1 MLFTIMEVSF
11 PYGKKFIKL
20 DIPEKNL
27 LKFVKVKEKKAENE
41 KEIIEKALD
50 NPIECKKIEKFE
62 GNGVIVIDDKTR
74 PLPSK
79 KILPFVLERL
89 RGNIKIIFATGTHTP
104 VNDKDAEELLGK
116 EIAEE
121 YEWISHS
128 QKSRFVDYGVSSFG
142 TPLFFNVEYAKADF
156 KILIG
161 DIEYHYFAGY
171 GGGRKSVLPGVAS
184 EITVETN
191 HKRMFHERADFGIL
205 SGNPV
210 HEDME
215 ESADIVG
222 VDFCLNVVM
231 NSRHEIVDA
240 FAGNYK
246 KVLRK
251 GAKIVDEMYSVDIN
265 ERADVAI
272 ISADGY
278 PHDINLYQGMKAI
291 QTVINC
297 VKENGTIILLC
308 ECREGHGSE
317 KFYQEMERYES
328 SEEIKKDLLK
338 KFVMG
343 KHKVYYML
351 KASEKVKLYIVTDMD
366 EEMSEHFR
374 MEKIDEDEIMD
385 VVYRRHGENAKI
397 IASPNATTTLV
408 RMKDF

>member
-1 MLFTIMEVSF
+1 MEISF
-11 PYGKKFIKL
+11 PYGKRFIKI

-27 LKFVKVKEKKAENE
+27 LKFVRAKERKGEDETEIIKKALE
-41 KEIIEKALD
+41 
-50 NPIECKKIEKFE
+50 NPIECKEIEKFE

-79 KILPFVLERL
+79 KILPIVLEKL
-89 RGNIKIIFATGTHTP
+89 KGNVKIIFATGTHTP
-104 VNDKDAEELLGK
+104 VNDKEAEVILGK
-116 EIAEE
+116 EIAGE

-128 QKSRFVDYGVSSFG
+128 QRSRFVDYGISSFG
-142 TPLFFNVEYAKADF
+142 TPLFFNAEYAKADF

-184 EITVETN
+184 EVTIEAN
-191 HKRMFHERADFGIL
+191 HKRMFHEKAEFGIL
-205 SGNPV
+205 DGNPV

-215 ESADIVG
+215 ESANIVG

-240 FAGNYK
+240 FAGNHR
-246 KVLRK
+246 KVLRE
-251 GAKIVDEMYSVDIN
+251 GAKIVDEMYSVKVN

-297 VKENGTIILLC
+297 VKDRGTIILLC

-317 KFYQEMERYES
+317 KFYQEMYKYER

-351 KASEKVKLYIVTDMD
+351 RASEKVKLYTVTDMD
-366 EEMSEHFR
+366 EEMAEHFR

-385 VVYRRHGENAKI
+385 VIYKRHGEDAKI

-408 RMKDF
+408 KIK